1 MAASGRRARTE
12 MAEEYAALARQAE
25 REGEHGR
32 AADLY
37 RAALF
42 VLYNYRPLGE
52 LSLEAIEAVE
62 NSDGEAGAPGQFA
75 HR

>member
-1 MAASGRRARTE
+1 MASNGRRARTE

-25 REGEHGR
+25 QDGQHGR

-42 VLYNYRPLGE
+42 ILYNYRPLGE
-52 LSLEAIEAVE
+52 RALVAFEPVE
-62 NSDGEAGAPGQFA
+62 NSDGGAAAQR
-75 HR
+75 H

>member
-1 MAASGRRARTE
+1 

-42 VLYNYRPLGE
+42 ILYNYRPLGE
-52 LSLEAIEAVE
+52 LSLEAFVPVE
-62 NSDGEAGAPGQFA
+62 NGDGEAAAPR
-75 HR
+75 H